1 MNPKI
6 EKFFMIVWF
15 TALFTVGGAIFNTVI
30 AFASLWFNGLQVTVA
45 ALTGYGLY
53 HLFKGSKL

>member
-6 EKFFMIVWF
+6 EKFLLIIWS
-15 TALFTVGGAIFNTVI
+15 TALFTLCGGIFNTGV
-30 AFASLWFNGLQVTVA
+30 AFASLWFDGIQVVVA

-53 HLFKGSKL
+53 HLVKGSKL